1 MASCRSAASSPSTS
15 VSHRRSC
22 STGGTSH
29 AGDGASRQSS
39 LHVGRCSWSTWR
51 DTRSPLFPC
60 SRLPPLNPNF
70 REIIA
75 GERDLP
81 IKTVRLERDRDLEA
95 VIIRPPLRLLKAW
108 RNLPI
113 PDRRENSFTQTHHLP
128 DFDDRWIG
136 MTRDRTWVDN
146 GPLGPS
152 QLEDVGALSLYV
164 NQLVGLDEN
173 GAPPRRPRQG
183 PIPDYDAEAL
193 EVLVP

>member
-1 MASCRSAASSPSTS
+1 MPIRRRVVPVYLSFAQEELLDRRNLARRRRGLPSEQPP
-15 VSHRRSC
+15 RR
-22 STGGTSH
+22 
-29 AGDGASRQSS
+29 Q
-39 LHVGRCSWSTWR
+39 
-51 DTRSPLFPC
+51 LFVEQLEGHTLLF
-60 SRLPPLNPNF
+60 LPVFQTAPLNRTF

-75 GERDLP
+75 RERDLP
-81 IKTVRLERDRDLEA
+81 IKTVRLERGLDPEA
-95 VIIRPPLRLLKAW
+95 VIIKPPLRLLKAW
-108 RNLPI
+108 RGLLI

-128 DFDDRWIG
+128 VFDDRWIG

-183 PIPDYDAEAL
+183 PIPDDDAAAL
-193 EVLVP
+193 ENLVP